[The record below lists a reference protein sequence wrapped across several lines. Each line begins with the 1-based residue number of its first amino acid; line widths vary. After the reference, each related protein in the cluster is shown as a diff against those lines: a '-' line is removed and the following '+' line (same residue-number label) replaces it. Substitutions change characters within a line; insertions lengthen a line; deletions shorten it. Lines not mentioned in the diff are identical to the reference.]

1 MCNDSVPQCYISAAV
16 ISYEG
21 SSNYKF
27 SLVLETFDVS
37 LTVTMKP
44 C

>member
-1 MCNDSVPQCYISAAV
+1 MCNNSVPQCYTSAAV

-21 SSNYKF
+21 SNYKF

-37 LTVTMKP
+37 LTVRMKP